1 VRCARPTRAQYIKKN
16 VHVLEANPK
25 KRTEGKER
33 ERQKGSRI
41 ISELEKLV
49 LSARIIIGKYC
60 CIFNWQRN
68 STYEAGLKSI
78 ITFTSLASISQLCA
92 RCRSDRKLSTQTTK
106 LSTQTT
112 TTTLD
117 THCADAMNTA
127 TRSVAARS
135 IAGRLRYART
145 TNQVL
150 RKCQVY
156 RMQLPV
162 SALE

>member
-1 VRCARPTRAQYIKKN
+1 MRCARPTRAQYIKKN

-49 LSARIIIGKYC
+49 LSARIIIGKDC

-92 RCRSDRKLSTQTTK
+92 RCRPDRK